1 MAPAL
6 QQWMAVVLGLL
17 LLRSEA
23 FQVIYAMRSQPQQQ
37 QEQSPAKNWP
47 QAARAAGSVL
57 PPQHLLL
64 DFWTVS
70 WTCCYQRSDT
80 H

>member
-23 FQVIYAMRSQPQQQ
+23 FQVIYAMRSQPQSNL
-37 QEQSPAKNWP
+37 QSAKL
-47 QAARAAGSVL
+47 AAAVCARQGSGICSTAAALVLGSWSIPRV
-57 PPQHLLL
+57 
-64 DFWTVS
+64 FIF
-70 WTCCYQRSDT
+70 
-80 H
+80 